1 MPLPADLLEQM
12 AAKAREAESRARW
25 DTRLDLFITA
35 LVCMCFSA
43 AGIGLIGFA
52 IHTTDPWIGRV
63 CFWGGLGLGNSGI
76 IFTLLAAYRRGERR
90 GDW

>member
-1 MPLPADLLEQM
+1 MPLPHELLEQI
-12 AAKAREAESRARW
+12 AAQSRAAESRARW
-25 DTRLDLFITA
+25 DTRLDLAGTA
-35 LVCMCFSA
+35 VVCMLCSA

-52 IHTTDPWIGRV
+52 IHTTDVWIGRAS
-63 CFWGGLGLGNSGI
+63 FWGGVALGNSGV